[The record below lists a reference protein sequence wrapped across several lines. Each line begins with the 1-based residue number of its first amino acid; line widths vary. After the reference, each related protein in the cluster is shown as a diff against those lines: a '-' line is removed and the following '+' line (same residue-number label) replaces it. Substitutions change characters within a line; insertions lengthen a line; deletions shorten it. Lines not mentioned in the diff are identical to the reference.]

1 MRIYHIDLFSSSQMQ
16 RIVITSSISAI
27 MSLPVSKP
35 TVFSE
40 HDWNMT
46 CHDVK
51 KIQENGF
58 TAYLA
63 SKTRAEKGGVF
74 LNIFLSFGLPLT
86 CFFQSAAWDFYE
98 QHKSQI
104 KWDLAVIN
112 PPFVSCFF
120 ALQKKTSPPT
130 VTNCP
135 ITGVRGEQ

>member
-1 MRIYHIDLFSSSQMQ
+1 
-16 RIVITSSISAI
+16 
-27 MSLPVSKP
+27 MSVPVSKP

-46 CHDVK
+46 CHDAK
-51 KIQENGF
+51 KIQEDGF

-63 SKTRAEKGGVF
+63 SKTRAEKGGFF

-112 PPFVSCFF
+112 PPFVSCFI
-120 ALQKKTSPPT
+120 ALQKTSSA
-130 VTNCP
+130 
-135 ITGVRGEQ
+135 